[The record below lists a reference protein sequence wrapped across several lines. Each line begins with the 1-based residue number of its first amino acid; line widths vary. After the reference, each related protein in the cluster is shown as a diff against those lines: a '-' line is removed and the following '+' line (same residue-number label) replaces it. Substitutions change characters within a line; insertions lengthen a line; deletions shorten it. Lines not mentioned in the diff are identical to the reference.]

1 METTTITIPAMQNE
15 AVALAVAKALEAV
28 AGVDSVHITLA
39 HTRAR
44 VGFNEALASPL
55 DLRAAVETAGFVVA
69 TAPARQGGCCGG
81 CGG

>member
-1 METTTITIPAMQNE
+1 MQTTTLTIPAMHNE
-15 AVALAVAKALEAV
+15 TVALAVAKALEAV

-44 VGFNEALASPL
+44 VGFDDILASPGV
-55 DLRAAVETAGFVVA
+55 LRAAVESAGFVVA
-69 TAPARQGGCCGG
+69 DAPARAGCCGG